1 MSITIHMHI
10 QVKDFDDWKAVFDG
24 AEIAR
29 VEAGI
34 EATPYK
40 ELDDP
45 NHVHVI
51 ATAPSKEAFLAF
63 LFEPRIAKE
72 NPRVYGR
79 RGPSRDHIFGRSL
92 VQRLRNRMA
101 GQKNAPMALRHSR
114 HTILRR

>member
-1 MSITIHMHI
+1 MSITVHMNI
-10 QVKDFDDWKAVFDG
+10 QVKDFDDWKAVFDS

-51 ATAPSKEAFLAF
+51 ATAPSKEDFVAFF
-63 LFEPRIAKE
+63 S
-72 NPRVYGR
+72 NPE
-79 RGPSRDHIFGRSL
+79 L
-92 VQRLRNRMA
+92 QERLRESIVEGGGPPEVTFLEEA
-101 GQKNAPMALRHSR
+101 
-114 HTILRR
+114 